1 MANLFSGDK
10 NGTHKHT
17 HDRRYYFLGHERELC
32 PCSLQIPQSLGLFG
46 GGTPGTELVP
56 DTVEETVETVVLAV
70 VVVAELVLVVAV
82 GSGTSGFGQVV
93 LDSPVDK
100 TPEFC

>member
-17 HDRRYYFLGHERELC
+17 HDREYYFLGHERELC
-32 PCSLQIPQSLGLFG
+32 PCSLQIPQSLGLLG
-46 GGTPGTELVP
+46 GGAPGTELVP
-56 DTVEETVETVVLAV
+56 DAVEPAVEAVETVVLAV

-82 GSGTSGFGQVV
+82 GSGFGQVV
-93 LDSPVDK
+93 
-100 TPEFC
+100 F

>member
-46 GGTPGTELVP
+46 GGTSGRELVP
-56 DTVEETVETVVLAV
+56 DAVEPAVEAVETVVLAV
-70 VVVAELVLVVAV
+70 VVVAELVMVAELVLVVAV
-82 GSGTSGFGQVV
+82 GSGTPGFGQVV
-93 LDSPVDK
+93 S
-100 TPEFC
+100 

>member
-1 MANLFSGDK
+1 MEITVHTN
-10 NGTHKHT
+10 T

-56 DTVEETVETVVLAV
+56 DAVEPAVEAVEAVETVVLAV
-70 VVVAELVLVVAV
+70 VVVAELVMVAELVLVVAV
-82 GSGTSGFGQVV
+82 GSGTPGFGQVV
-93 LDSPVDK
+93 S
-100 TPEFC
+100 